1 MKTVLVTCVGSGVGQ
16 SAIDSLNLKREFFII
31 GCDGNPNVYAHSFC
45 DCFFVVPGLYSEG
58 YVDYILQL
66 CIENNVDIV
75 IPGHDHEL
83 VLFARDYEKF
93 VKKGIEVIVS
103 EPKIIPISRDKQQW
117 YDFFAPLGCK
127 IVPTISVKEFL
138 QNPDES
144 IFPAIVKPSGGSA
157 SQGISIINE
166 LSELRGLNEDD
177 IIQPYLFPEETDK
190 NYHQI
195 TEAVKKGEFL
205 QMSEISIQLIFSKE
219 SKFSG
224 IFISRNSLKSGVPV
238 FVDPIDPDTFKY
250 TDEILKFV
258 PILEENQVRGPVN
271 IQGRITPKGLY
282 FFEMNMRFTGITGNR
297 ALLGFNEVD
306 FLVRNFL
313 GMEAKLDTYTYNQV
327 GVRQVA
333 CTTIPKQ
340 SGLVEQETVTILGGG
355 SNVGRAF
362 IDAKHDEYKY
372 INLIVRKSSLEKYRL
387 LFATYEN
394 VNLIVEDDISLMQW
408 LCRTDVLINFVS
420 ALAFEEDVKK
430 FDAIRFVYRM
440 SVKIAKAKVN
450 KIINISSQS
459 VYPQNVNIPKDESHA
474 VSYKNSYAFQKVA
487 IEDFFNAIKEFC
499 PYSKVI
505 SLRLPRVIAPLIEGQ
520 AGFFSKMIKDY
531 KNGQKIAIEYPENN
545 TNLIHIDDVISG
557 IGFILDRLGEV
568 ELPSVL
574 NVAGENISMREYV
587 KLIQNNVE
595 GDGTFDLGKSNE
607 IKNSAMINGDK
618 LNSIGWKPKYI
629 ILDIL
634 KQLE

>member
-545 TNLIHIDDVISG
+545 TNLIHINDVISG